1 MPRKIEKLT
10 AQQLLAAYEA
20 GRRDFAYVR
29 ADYTDLAGTN
39 LRAASFYC
47 ASLRG
52 ANLSNASLTFVQFKG
67 ADLTEAVLRGSQLN
81 ATDLIAA
88 NFHNADL
95 RGTDL
100 TGAALARGDCTGADM
115 RRAHFGN
122 ASLGGASFRGARL
135 DHAGL
140 GSTHFD
146 DVDVRAFCGL
156 STLDHYSPS
165 YIDSRTV
172 MRSYAHPGLKRFM
185 LDCGVPEVFAEYMI
199 DCAKAMDLPLLR
211 RMMQSTFISYGAP
224 DEAFARRLYDAL
236 RSHNVVV
243 FFFPETATMGERIDN
258 EIFRRIQEHD
268 RVLLIC
274 SRNSLDRDGVVNEI
288 QETLD
293 REARDG
299 GATYLLP
306 ITLDDYVLTGWKK
319 KQPQLAERVSRRIIG
334 DFRGTRRNQQNFE
347 RAVARLLDAL
357 KLKRPGRPASAGT

>member
-1 MPRKIEKLT
+1 MPRKIETLT

-20 GRRDFAYVR
+20 GRRDFSLVR
-29 ADYTDLAGTN
+29 ADYADLTGAN
-39 LRAASFYC
+39 LQGASFYC

-52 ANLSNASLTFVQFKG
+52 ANLSDASLTYVQFKG

-88 NFHNADL
+88 NFHDADM
-95 RGTDL
+95 RQTDL
-100 TGAALARGDCTGADM
+100 TGAALTRADCTGADM
-115 RRAHFGN
+115 RRAYFGG
-122 ASLGGASFRGARL
+122 ASLGQASFRGARL
-135 DHAGL
+135 DHASL

-146 DVDVRAFCGL
+146 DVDVHAFCAL
-156 STLDHYSPS
+156 STLKHYSPS

-172 MRSYAHPGLKRFM
+172 MRSYTHPGLKRFM
-185 LDCGVPEVFAEYMI
+185 LDCGVPAIFVEYMI
-199 DCAKAMDLPLLR
+199 DCAKATDLPLLR
-211 RMMQSTFISYGAP
+211 RMMQSTFISYGGP
-224 DEAFARRLYDAL
+224 DEKFARRLYDAL
-236 RSHNVVV
+236 RSHDVVV

-258 EIFRRIQEHD
+258 EIFRRIREHD
-268 RVLLIC
+268 RVLLVC

-319 KQPQLAERVSRRIIG
+319 KQPQLAERVCQRIIG

-357 KLKRPGRPASAGT
+357 KVKRPDHAADAER